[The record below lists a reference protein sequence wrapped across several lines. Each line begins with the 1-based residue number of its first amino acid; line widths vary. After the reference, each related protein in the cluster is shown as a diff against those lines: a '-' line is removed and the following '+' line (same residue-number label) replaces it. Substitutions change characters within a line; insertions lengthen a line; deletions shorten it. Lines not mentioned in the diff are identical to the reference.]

1 MLKLEHNKG
10 VFIEDM
16 YYDKED
22 INNLKRL
29 QTQLFKEENII
40 ATIEE
45 CANIWQTYSGD
56 LCASFLFFPDDDN
69 CILSNIKSSRN
80 FTSFEEYSK

>member
-1 MLKLEHNKG
+1 MIKLDHNKG
-10 VFIEDM
+10 VFIDDI

-56 LCASFLFFPDDDN
+56 LCASYLFFPDDDN
-69 CILSNIKSSRN
+69 CILSDIKSSRK